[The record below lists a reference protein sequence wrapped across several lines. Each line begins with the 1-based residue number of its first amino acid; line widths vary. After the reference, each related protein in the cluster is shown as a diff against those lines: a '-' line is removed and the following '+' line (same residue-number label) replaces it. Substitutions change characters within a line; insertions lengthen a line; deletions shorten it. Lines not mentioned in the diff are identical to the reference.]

1 MTGKTHTFTF
11 SDMAAFLHLLKEEFL
26 EVIWPGR
33 AIRASILCENAYPFV
48 VTYNAASMHMQL
60 RATFSCLAVGLDGQI
75 VVCRSSLVS
84 RSCASTAVLVLH
96 LANKLYLIIHI
107 QCLFCEFATT

>member
-1 MTGKTHTFTF
+1 MTGKTHTFTFSDMAAFLHTFTF

-48 VTYNAASMHMQL
+48 VTYNAASMQL
-60 RATFSCLAVGLDGQI
+60 RATISCLAVGLDGQI
-75 VVCRSSLVS
+75 VLSAGQALFP
-84 RSCASTAVLVLH
+84 ALVLPQ
-96 LANKLYLIIHI
+96 
-107 QCLFCEFATT
+107 QC